1 VQQRRTQPPPN
12 PRLRIQAPRKSPS
25 QSSSLCFSV
34 SLYGP
39 PPQESDTLPTGKSH
53 RRYALVPLPASL
65 LTRNL
70 GKYGD
75 WGSKASV
82 PKSTNRA
89 YFLSRLSYEAF
100 HWSSRKASSRDAAAA
115 AAMACLGMRREA
127 RGAERGRRHRSSSSC
142 RPVSLS
148 SGCGFLSFTPGE
160 RRAFVASFPTVQI
173 TEVSLH
179 LRRESAWT

>member
-1 VQQRRTQPPPN
+1 
-12 PRLRIQAPRKSPS
+12 L
-25 QSSSLCFSV
+25 L
-34 SLYGP
+34 
-39 PPQESDTLPTGKSH
+39 TGK
-53 RRYALVPLPASL
+53 
-65 LTRNL
+65 L

-82 PKSTNRA
+82 PNSTNRA

-100 HWSSRKASSRDAAAA
+100 HWSSRQASSRDAAA

-127 RGAERGRRHRSSSSC
+127 GGAERERERSHRSSSSC
-142 RPVSLS
+142 RPVSPS

-179 LRRESAWT
+179 VRRESAWT